1 MLLLLFSNCT
11 EKEKELDK
19 FVQNSDTS
27 RVMMDLI
34 GSYIMMEEFFMRE
47 MVLKVSHMYS
57 EIINV
62 L

>member
-57 EIINV
+57 
-62 L
+62 